1 MVKFVDGRFNKEIA
15 NQIIEYLIQKYN
27 INITK
32 KRFVSAIGKAN
43 IINRHIRIPVPHNP
57 LKFLVSLHE
66 IGHVVMGF
74 GSKLYITEYKAEM
87 FAINTALEYGLDKH
101 YVEQYEKMAKGYVL
115 RAISKGYNHGLKLN
129 KLNPKIIS
137 WLGYNDFHKWENKKV
152 TIIDWETKDIEIFYE
167 HLPYSPDHPTIKE
180 KIFL

>member
-1 MVKFVDGRFNKEIA
+1 MMRFVDGRFDKKIAIEI
-15 NQIIEYLIQKYN
+15 IDELIKKYN
-27 INITK
+27 ITINK
-32 KRFVSAIGKAN
+32 KRFISAIGKAN
-43 IINRHIRIPVPHNP
+43 ITKRHIRIPVPHNP

-101 YVEQYEKMAKGYVL
+101 YINQYETMAKGYIL
-115 RAISKGYNHGLKLN
+115 KSIAIGHNRGLKLN

-137 WLGYNDFHKWENKKV
+137 WLGYNDFHKWEGKKV
-152 TIIDWETKDIEIFYE
+152 TIINWEFKDIDIFYE
-167 HLPYSPDHPTIKE
+167 HLPYSSDHPTIKE
-180 KIFL
+180 KISL